1 MELKPIM
8 EFATEHQ
15 KTITMVFVF
24 ILLVSVL
31 NLVSLVVSSRK
42 TKSLNP
48 SSTILVI
55 SNGFLAIASTFLLAL
70 CVLFLDTSKIL
81 YDSFNG
87 LVSGLLLPITILI
100 DALAAI
106 GILVFVF
113 MVLRYRNKSQKISA
127 SFQA

>member
-31 NLVSLVVSSRK
+31 NLVSLVISSRK

-55 SNGFLAIASTFLLAL
+55 SNSFLAIASTLLLAL
-70 CVLFLDTSKIL
+70 CVLFLDTSKTL
-81 YDSFNG
+81 YDSFDG
-87 LVSGLLLPITILI
+87 LVSGVLLPITIVI
-100 DALAAI
+100 DIIGGI
-106 GILVFVF
+106 GILVLAFV
-113 MVLRYRNKSQKISA
+113 VLYYRKRA
-127 SFQA
+127 

>member
-1 MELKPIM
+1 MELNPIM

-55 SNGFLAIASTFLLAL
+55 SNGFLAIASTLLLAL
-70 CVLFLDTSKIL
+70 CVLFLDISKTL

-106 GILVFVF
+106 GILVFAF
-113 MVLRYRNKSQKISA
+113 MVLRYRNKSQK
-127 SFQA
+127 

>member
-15 KTITMVFVF
+15 KTISMVFVF
-24 ILLVSVL
+24 ILLVSAL
-31 NLVSLVVSSRK
+31 TLVRLVVSSRK

-48 SSTILVI
+48 SSTIPVI
-55 SNGFLAIASTFLLAL
+55 SNSLLAIASTLLLAL
-70 CVLFLDTSKIL
+70 CVLFLDTSKTL

-87 LVSGLLLPITILI
+87 LVSGLLLPITISI

-106 GILVFVF
+106 SILVFAF
-113 MVLRYRNKSQKISA
+113 MVIHYRRKS
-127 SFQA
+127 

>member
-15 KTITMVFVF
+15 KTISMVFVF

-31 NLVSLVVSSRK
+31 NLVSLVVPSRK
-42 TKSLNP
+42 TKSLNL
-48 SSTILVI
+48 SSVILVI
-55 SNGFLAIASTFLLAL
+55 SNGFLAIASTLLLAL
-70 CVLFLDTSKIL
+70 CVLFLDISKTL

-106 GILVFVF
+106 GILVFAF
-113 MVLRYRNKSQKISA
+113 MVLRYRNKSQK
-127 SFQA
+127 

>member
-24 ILLVSVL
+24 ILLVSSL

-48 SSTILVI
+48 SSTIPII
-55 SNGFLAIASTFLLAL
+55 SNSLLAIASTLLLAL
-70 CVLFLDTSKIL
+70 CVLFLDTSKTL
-81 YDSFNG
+81 YDSFDG
-87 LVSGLLLPITILI
+87 LVSGVLLPITIVI
-100 DALAAI
+100 DIIGGI
-106 GILVFVF
+106 GILVLAFV
-113 MVLRYRNKSQKISA
+113 VLHYRKKA
-127 SFQA
+127 

>member
-31 NLVSLVVSSRK
+31 NLVSLVVPSRK

-48 SSTILVI
+48 SSTIPVI
-55 SNGFLAIASTFLLAL
+55 SNGFLAIASTLLLAL
-70 CVLFLDTSKIL
+70 CVLFLDISKTL

-100 DALAAI
+100 DALAVI
-106 GILVFVF
+106 GILVFAF
-113 MVLRYRNKSQKISA
+113 MVLRYRNKSQK
-127 SFQA
+127 

>member
-48 SSTILVI
+48 SSTIPVI
-55 SNGFLAIASTFLLAL
+55 SNSLLAIASTLLLAL
-70 CVLFLDTSKIL
+70 CVLFLDTSKTL
-81 YDSFNG
+81 YDSFDG
-87 LVSGLLLPITILI
+87 LVSGVLLPITIVI
-100 DALAAI
+100 DIIGGI
-106 GILVFVF
+106 GILVLAFV
-113 MVLRYRNKSQKISA
+113 VLHYRKKA
-127 SFQA
+127 

>member
-1 MELKPIM
+1 MELNPIM

-15 KTITMVFVF
+15 KTISMVFVF
-24 ILLVSVL
+24 ILLVSAL

-42 TKSLNP
+42 TKFLNP
-48 SSTILVI
+48 SSTIPVI
-55 SNGFLAIASTFLLAL
+55 SNGFLAIASTLLLAL
-70 CVLFLDTSKIL
+70 CVLFLDISKTL

-106 GILVFVF
+106 GILVFAF
-113 MVLRYRNKSQKISA
+113 MVLRYRNKSQK
-127 SFQA
+127 

>member
-15 KTITMVFVF
+15 KTISMVFVF
-24 ILLVSVL
+24 ILLVSAL
-31 NLVSLVVSSRK
+31 NLVSLVVAGRK

-106 GILVFVF
+106 GILVFAF
-113 MVLRYRNKSQKISA
+113 MVLRYRNKSQK
-127 SFQA
+127 

>member
-8 EFATEHQ
+8 EFAKEHQ

-31 NLVSLVVSSRK
+31 NLVSLVISSRK

-55 SNGFLAIASTFLLAL
+55 SNSFLAIASTLLLAL
-70 CVLFLDTSKIL
+70 CVP
-81 YDSFNG
+81 
-87 LVSGLLLPITILI
+87 VS
-100 DALAAI
+100 
-106 GILVFVF
+106 
-113 MVLRYRNKSQKISA
+113 
-127 SFQA
+127 

>member
-48 SSTILVI
+48 LSTILVI
-55 SNGFLAIASTFLLAL
+55 SNGFLAIASTLLLAL
-70 CVLFLDTSKIL
+70 CILFLDISKTL

-87 LVSGLLLPITILI
+87 LISGLLLPITILI
-100 DALAAI
+100 DALAVI
-106 GILVFVF
+106 GILVFAF
-113 MVLRYRNKSQKISA
+113 MVLRYRNKSQK
-127 SFQA
+127 

>member
-8 EFATEHQ
+8 EFTTEHQ

-31 NLVSLVVSSRK
+31 NLVSLVVPSRK
-42 TKSLNP
+42 TKSLNL
-48 SSTILVI
+48 SSVILVI
-55 SNGFLAIASTFLLAL
+55 SNGFLAIASTLLLAL
-70 CVLFLDTSKIL
+70 CVLFLDISKTL

-106 GILVFVF
+106 GILVFAF
-113 MVLRYRNKSQKISA
+113 MVLRYRNKSQK
-127 SFQA
+127 

>member
-15 KTITMVFVF
+15 KTISMVFVF
-24 ILLVSVL
+24 ILLVSAL
-31 NLVSLVVSSRK
+31 NLVGLVVSSRK

-48 SSTILVI
+48 SSTIPII
-55 SNGFLAIASTFLLAL
+55 SNSLLAIASTLLLAL
-70 CVLFLDTSKIL
+70 CVLFLDTSKTL

-106 GILVFVF
+106 GILVFAF
-113 MVLRYRNKSQKISA
+113 MVLRYRNKSQK
-127 SFQA
+127 

>member
-1 MELKPIM
+1 MELNPIM

-15 KTITMVFVF
+15 KTISMVFVF
-24 ILLVSVL
+24 ILLVSAL

-42 TKSLNP
+42 TKFLNP

-113 MVLRYRNKSQKISA
+113 MVLRYRNKSQK
-127 SFQA
+127 

>member
-1 MELKPIM
+1 MELKPIPIM

-24 ILLVSVL
+24 IL
-31 NLVSLVVSSRK
+31 
-42 TKSLNP
+42 
-48 SSTILVI
+48 
-55 SNGFLAIASTFLLAL
+55 
-70 CVLFLDTSKIL
+70 
-81 YDSFNG
+81 

-113 MVLRYRNKSQKISA
+113 MVLRYRNKSQK
-127 SFQA
+127 

>member
-55 SNGFLAIASTFLLAL
+55 SNGFLAIASTLLSAL
-70 CVLFLDTSKIL
+70 CVLLLDTSKTL
-81 YDSFNG
+81 YDSFDG
-87 LVSGLLLPITILI
+87 LVSRLLLPITILI
-100 DALAAI
+100 DALATI
-106 GILVFVF
+106 GILVFAF
-113 MVLRYRNKSQKISA
+113 MVIHYRRKS
-127 SFQA
+127 